1 MSTYV
6 IGDVQGCYDE
16 LIKLTKKV
24 KFNPEND
31 TLIFAGDLV
40 NRGPK
45 SKEVLDF
52 CLKHRDSIKLVLG
65 NHDLYLLS
73 LIESKQKKA
82 KTLTSILLSKDTQ
95 NYFDW
100 LIKHPLLLK
109 VEIKK
114 TQETFWISHAGI
126 PHFWSLSKALNLSKE
141 LSKNLQSNP
150 KSVLKNMWGDLPNK
164 WNEKLSGSRRLR
176 LIINCFTRMRF
187 IDEKGNLNLIAKDI
201 KLHEN
206 LEPWFDKALKILR
219 NENQYIVF
227 GHWAALN
234 GKTNLKNIIG
244 LDTGCVW
251 GGKLTAIRLEDKKIF
266 AVKKI

>member
-82 KTLTSILLSKDTQ
+82 KTLTSILISKDTQ
-95 NYFDW
+95 NY
-100 LIKHPLLLK
+100 
-109 VEIKK
+109 
-114 TQETFWISHAGI
+114 
-126 PHFWSLSKALNLSKE
+126 
-141 LSKNLQSNP
+141 
-150 KSVLKNMWGDLPNK
+150 
-164 WNEKLSGSRRLR
+164 
-176 LIINCFTRMRF
+176 
-187 IDEKGNLNLIAKDI
+187 
-201 KLHEN
+201 
-206 LEPWFDKALKILR
+206 
-219 NENQYIVF
+219 
-227 GHWAALN
+227 
-234 GKTNLKNIIG
+234 
-244 LDTGCVW
+244 
-251 GGKLTAIRLEDKKIF
+251 
-266 AVKKI
+266 